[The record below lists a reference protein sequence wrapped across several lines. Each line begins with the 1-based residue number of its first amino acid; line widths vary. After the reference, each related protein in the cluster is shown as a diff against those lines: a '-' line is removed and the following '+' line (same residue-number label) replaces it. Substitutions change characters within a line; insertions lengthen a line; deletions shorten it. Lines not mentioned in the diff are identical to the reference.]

1 MSQLAEDWA
10 HTEKFHNYLGV
21 VVREKIPILHNSWKD
36 VPDSLKDLVWDNI
49 LAKFD
54 IPEAANAKIKVMSTV
69 ATRWRQ
75 FKSTMTTKFVYADSE
90 RQDKHDHSVKHGLDA
105 ETWEEFAASCK
116 TLNWQL
122 SSSFFRNLLKE
133 TSQGGHYLSASTVM
147 WTSTQNHTLKQKVSF
162 LVAGLSACQ
171 DKIGIGYLSA
181 FPYDFFD
188 RFQVVQPGWATYYT
202 IHKLCWQILPDLLDQ
217 HTFAGNPQAQNRHYE
232 SLNEET
238 GGMNDVLYRLYK
250 HNAIVSALH
259 FGIGLPVT
267 IGDSNHL
274 VLAHLF
280 DKPCFL
286 GLLAVQGDSNHLV
299 LAHLFGKPCF
309 LRLLAVQ
316 IRSYD
321 DGAYVRTVLERQFFR
336 TVPM

>member
-116 TLNWQL
+116 TLNW
-122 SSSFFRNLLKE
+122 
-133 TSQGGHYLSASTVM
+133 
-147 WTSTQNHTLKQKVSF
+147 
-162 LVAGLSACQ
+162 Q